1 MGFGS
6 PRARANRS
14 LRGDSFLRAGSF
26 GPAVLAAAAAAIW
39 TATATAQQSAG
50 PPPIPS
56 LPSPSPTPAAVAPAP
71 PPLATPAAPP
81 PTPAAPET
89 QAAPGAAPSAAD
101 RIIGIRVVGYQTVA
115 PDTIAHYLGIKV
127 GDPYDP
133 EKLRQNFPALWE
145 AGLLENAR
153 IEAERSPEG
162 VTLVVTVEERPLVKD
177 VDYVGNKKLSTSQ
190 IKDALKDGKVEV
202 KAGAPL
208 SLRDVA
214 HARSVISDFYT
225 AQGFRSATIDYRID
239 DISKTEKK
247 VVFLIDEGDKVKIE
261 SIEFTGNTAIKSQ
274 TLRNAMKKTKVATWW
289 RFLSDDTVYSQANY
303 EADVESIKGVYQSR
317 GYKDVVVKD
326 PILDVY
332 VVNPKAKPEK
342 IKRRVRITIP
352 IVQGDKFFTND
363 ITITRVLPSGQP
375 ADPPEVTVFPTRM
388 LLKEFKELPPGS
400 VLDRDKLVA
409 GLATIETMYKTR
421 GFIYWFADPVY
432 KEVGKD
438 RVDVDIHMFEGEK
451 FYLGRLEVQGN
462 TLTRDK
468 VVRREFGLDEGD
480 VMDMEAVKKSI
491 QKISQL
497 GYFKL
502 GEEPQFSVRPDEHK
516 VDLVLKGQETS
527 RNEIQF
533 GAGYSGYDGF
543 FGQFSF
549 QTRNFLGRGEIL
561 GLSAQVGKVS
571 KFFDLSYT
579 VPWFMDQNQSVG
591 ASLFSRNVI
600 YSTVQETTRG
610 GTLFY
615 GKGLSLFDSV
625 SGLYSYEDIHA
636 NYPVAQAPIPPGQ
649 PLPAQKFVES
659 NGTTSSLTPAYR
671 YDSRNDPINP
681 TRGFRL
687 TAAVQIAPDVFGGTN
702 SFIKPTLGSTIYIPV
717 PLPKNAVLALNG
729 EFGWVVAV
737 GNPAPSTSVTN
748 GIPIFERF
756 QLGGEQ
762 SMRGYSQGA
771 VVPLQPNHMVFT
783 DSLGRILG
791 GNKYFVVN
799 VEYQFL
805 NVGPATLLAFGD
817 FGNNYYDTQNFSL
830 TNIRTA
836 FGMELRV
843 FLPIF
848 QAPLRF
854 IYAINPN
861 PIQPIDQY
869 GFPLSSLTEKKSG
882 FTFSIGR
889 TF

>member
-1 MGFGS
+1 LRKGS
-6 PRARANRS
+6 IGA
-14 LRGDSFLRAGSF
+14 
-26 GPAVLAAAAAAIW
+26 AVLAAAVIAVWPAAAR
-39 TATATAQQSAG
+39 AQQ
-50 PPPIPS
+50 PT
-56 LPSPSPTPAAVAPAP
+56 PSPTPGPTLGNVFAIPSGDNPAAPVPAPTPPAPTAPETPPAAVAGPD
-71 PPLATPAAPP
+71 T
-81 PTPAAPET
+81 
-89 QAAPGAAPSAAD
+89 
-101 RIIGIRVVGYQTVA
+101 IVGIRVVGYQTVS

-153 IEAERSPEG
+153 IEAERSAAG
-162 VTLVVTVEERPLVKD
+162 VTLVVTIEERPVVKD
-177 VDYVGNKKLSTSQ
+177 VDFTGNKKISTSQ
-190 IKDALKDGKVEV
+190 IKDALKEGKVEV
-202 KAGAPL
+202 HAGAPL

-214 HARSVISDFYT
+214 HARSVIADFYT
-225 AQGFRSATIDYRID
+225 QQGFRSATIDYRID

-247 VVFLIDEGDKVKIE
+247 IVFLIDEGDKVKIE
-261 SIEFTGNTAIKSQ
+261 SIQFTGNADVSAQ
-274 TLRNAMKKTKVATWW
+274 SLRNAMKKTKVAVWW

-303 EADVESIKGVYQSR
+303 EADVESIKALYQSK
-317 GYKDVVVKD
+317 GFKDVVVKD

-332 VVNPKAKPEK
+332 VTNPKAKPEK

-352 IVQGDKFFTND
+352 IVQGDKFYTND
-363 ITITRVLPSGQP
+363 ITITRVLQSGQP
-375 ADPPEVTVFPTRM
+375 ADPPEVTVFPTRV
-388 LLKEFKELPPGS
+388 LLKTFTELPPGS
-400 VLDRDKLVA
+400 VLDREKLIE

-421 GFIYWFADPVY
+421 GYIYWFADPVY
-432 KEVGKD
+432 KEVGTD
-438 RVDVDIHMFEGEK
+438 RVDVEIKMFEGEK
-451 FYLGRLEVQGN
+451 FYLGRLEVTGN

-502 GEEPQFSVRPDEHK
+502 GEEPQFSVRPEEKK

-549 QTRNFLGRGEIL
+549 QTRNFLGRGEII
-561 GLSAQVGKVS
+561 GLSAQLGKVS
-571 KFFDLSYT
+571 SFFDLSYT
-579 VPWFMDQNQSVG
+579 VPWFMDKNQSVG
-591 ASLFSRNVI
+591 ASLFRRKVD
-600 YSTVQETTRG
+600 YSAVNEQRQG

-615 GKGLSLFDSV
+615 GKGLGLFDSI
-625 SGLYSYEDIHA
+625 SALYAYENIKA
-636 NYPVAQAPIPPGQ
+636 NYPVATAPVPPGQ
-649 PLPAQKFVES
+649 PAPPQKLVDTE
-659 NGTTSSLTPAYR
+659 GTTSSLTPAYR

-687 TAAVQIAPDVFGGTN
+687 TTGVQIAPDIFGGTN
-702 SFIKPTLGSTIYIPV
+702 SFLKPTIGSTIYIPV
-717 PLPKNAVLALNG
+717 KIPRNAVLALNA
-729 EFGWVVAV
+729 EV
-737 GNPAPSTSVTN
+737 GYLVQVGSTPL
-748 GIPIFERF
+748 PIFERF

-771 VVPLQPNHMVFT
+771 VVPLHPLAATPNGPNVQVFT
-783 DSLGRILG
+783 DDLGRILG
-791 GNKYFVVN
+791 GNKFFVVN

-805 NVGPATLLAFGD
+805 NIGPATLLVFGD
-817 FGNNYYDTQNFSL
+817 FGNNYYDTQSISL
-830 TNIRTA
+830 TNVRTA
-836 FGMELRV
+836 FGAELRV

-854 IYAINPN
+854 IYAINPD
-861 PIQPIDQY
+861 PVQPVDQY
-869 GFPLSSLTEKKSG
+869 GFPLPNLTEKKSG

>member
-1 MGFGS
+1 MS
-6 PRARANRS
+6 
-14 LRGDSFLRAGSF
+14 
-26 GPAVLAAAAAAIW
+26 
-39 TATATAQQSAG
+39 
-50 PPPIPS
+50 
-56 LPSPSPTPAAVAPAP
+56 
-71 PPLATPAAPP
+71 
-81 PTPAAPET
+81 
-89 QAAPGAAPSAAD
+89 
-101 RIIGIRVVGYQTVA
+101 

-127 GDPYDP
+127 GEAYDP
-133 EKLRQNFPALWE
+133 EKVRKNFPALWE

-162 VTLVVTVEERPLVKD
+162 VTLVITIEERPLVKD
-177 VDYVGNKKLSTSQ
+177 VEYVGNKKLSTSQ
-190 IKDALKDGKVEV
+190 IKDALKDGKVEIH
-202 KAGAPL
+202 AGAPL

-225 AQGFRSATIDYRID
+225 QQGFRSATIDYRID

-261 SIEFTGNTAIKSQ
+261 SIQFTGNTDVSAQ
-274 TLRNAMKKTKVATWW
+274 ALRNAMTKTKVAVWW
-289 RFLSDDTVYSQANY
+289 RLLSENTVYSQANY
-303 EADVESIKGVYQSR
+303 EADVESIKGLYQSK

-332 VVNPKAKPEK
+332 VTNPKAKPEK

-352 IVQGDKFFTND
+352 IVQGEKFYTNT
-363 ITITRVLPSGQP
+363 ISITRVLQSGQP
-375 ADPPEVTVFPTRM
+375 ADPPDATVFPSRV
-388 LLKEFKELPPGS
+388 LLKNFKELPPGS
-400 VLDRDKLVA
+400 VLNRDKLVE
-409 GLATIETMYKTR
+409 GLATIESMYKTR
-421 GFIYWFADPVY
+421 GYIYWFADPSY
-432 KEVGKD
+432 KEVDKN
-438 RVDVDIHMFEGEK
+438 RVDVDLRMFEGEK

-462 TLTRDK
+462 TQTRDK
-468 VVRREFGLDEGD
+468 VIRREFGLDEGD

-502 GEEPQFSVRPDEHK
+502 GEEPQFSVRGEEKK
-516 VDLVLKGQETS
+516 VDVVLKGQETS

-549 QTRNFLGRGEIL
+549 QTRNFMGRGEIL

-579 VPWFMDQNQSVG
+579 VPWFMDKNQSVG
-591 ASLFSRNVI
+591 ASIFSRNVI
-600 YSTVQETTRG
+600 YSSVQETRKG

-615 GKGLSLFDSV
+615 GKGIGLFDSV
-625 SGLYSYEDIHA
+625 SALYAYENINAD
-636 NYPVAQAPIPPGQ
+636 YPIASAPVPPGQ
-649 PLPAQKFVES
+649 PAPPQKLVDTK
-659 NGTTSSLTPAYR
+659 GTTSSLTPAYR
-671 YDSRNDPINP
+671 YDSRNDPMNP
-681 TRGFRL
+681 TKGFRL
-687 TAAVQIAPDVFGGTN
+687 TAAVQIAPDAFGGTN
-702 SFIKPTLGSTIYIPV
+702 SFIKPTIGSTIYIPV
-717 PLPKNAVLALNG
+717 PVPRNAVLALNG
-729 EFGWVVAV
+729 EFGYLFQI
-737 GNPAPSTSVTN
+737 GSTPL
-748 GIPIFERF
+748 PIFERF

-771 VVPLQPNHMVFT
+771 IVPLHPNTNVVFT
-783 DSLGRILG
+783 DDQGRILG
-791 GNKYFVVN
+791 GNKFFVVN

-805 NVGPATLLAFGD
+805 NIGPATLLAFYD
-817 FGNNYYDTQNFSL
+817 FGNNYYDTQSISL
-830 TNIRTA
+830 TNVRMA
-836 FGMELRV
+836 FGAELRV

-861 PIQPIDQY
+861 PIQPLDQY
-869 GFPLSSLTEKKSG
+869 GFPAPNLQEKRSG